1 MKIYTVFY
9 NECTGDINYVLIM
22 AKNERRARN
31 EFIHIYG
38 YSNKIIEIEGAN
50 L

>member
-9 NECTGDINYVLIM
+9 NECTGNINYVLIS
-22 AKNERRARN
+22 ARNERRARN
-31 EFIHIYG
+31 AFNRTHAHCE
-38 YSNKIIEIEGAN
+38 IIQIEGAN

>member
-9 NECTGDINYVLIM
+9 NEHIGNINYVLI
-22 AKNERRARN
+22 RARN
-31 EFIHIYG
+31 ERSARNEFNRDYRR
-38 YSNKIIEIEGAN
+38 YKIITVEETI

>member
-9 NECTGDINYVLIM
+9 NEHNGDINYVLM
-22 AKNERRARN
+22 KARN
-31 EFIHIYG
+31 ERSARNVFNRSHTHCE
-38 YSNKIIEIEGAN
+38 IIEIEETV

>member
-9 NECTGDINYVLIM
+9 NDYMGNINYVLIR
-22 AKNERRARN
+22 ARNERSARN

-38 YSNKIIEIEGAN
+38 YSNKIIEIGGTN

>member
-9 NECTGDINYVLIM
+9 NDHTGDINYVLIS
-22 AKNERRARN
+22 ARN
-31 EFIHIYG
+31 ERSARKEFTRNCGYG
-38 YSNKIIEIEGAN
+38 KIIEIEGAN

>member
-9 NECTGDINYVLIM
+9 NECTGDINYVLIS
-22 AKNERRARN
+22 ARN
-31 EFIHIYG
+31 ERSARKEFIRNCG
-38 YSNKIIEIEGAN
+38 YYKIIGIEGAN